1 LHVLVKPRSVTVM
14 FCWTL
19 LTGNTADTPY
29 LMGVTDDL
37 AVAQRMSEP
46 HLLSG
51 RAFLSYIEAVRPA
64 MRADGLDSCYVR
76 TGLTWLGRLTTG
88 NQVAWS
94 YRDTRGWPEPLPL
107 R

>member
-1 LHVLVKPRSVTVM
+1 M

-19 LTGNTADTPY
+19 LTGNTADTPF
-29 LMGVTDDL
+29 LIGVTDDL
-37 AVAQRMSEP
+37 ADAQRMTEP

-64 MRADGLDSCYVR
+64 MTVDNLDSCYVR
-76 TGLTWLGRLTTG
+76 TGLTWLGRLTTSKRVKWA
-88 NQVAWS
+88 Q
-94 YRDTRGWPEPLPL
+94 RDIRGCSLPAA